1 MILSR
6 ACASYAQDPMH
17 KPLERIIRS
26 HSVWIIRS
34 HSYDYFIMMLYAM
47 FYSVREG
54 LNYLSHIAVTES
66 PTDCDCHAI
75 QLHYMGQY
83 QADQADQAN
92 QANQLVIHDS
102 HSQEQT
108 FILTS

>member
-1 MILSR
+1 
-6 ACASYAQDPMH
+6 
-17 KPLERIIRS
+17 
-26 HSVWIIRS
+26 
-34 HSYDYFIMMLYAM
+34 MMLYAM

-54 LNYLSHIAVTES
+54 LNYYLSHIAVTES

-92 QANQLVIHDS
+92 QANQ
-102 HSQEQT
+102 
-108 FILTS
+108 